1 MGVLREYP
9 QVKVYNSTRMLE
21 LLTSRGIKN
30 PKVLQVMKDLP
41 RTLFVPEAL
50 HDRAYSDNPLPIGQ
64 EQTISQPY
72 IVALMTEQ
80 LELTGKEKVLELGT
94 GSGYQTA
101 ILAKLCKTVFS
112 IERIQSL
119 AIKARQTLE
128 SMDIHNV
135 SIKSANG
142 NSGWKEYAPYD
153 RIIVTAGMSNE
164 PDVFFDQLIDGGIL
178 IAPVQAPDGNQYL
191 CKYVKHK
198 TQWTKTVLC
207 ACSFVPFVV

>member
-21 LLTSRGIKN
+21 LLTSRGIKD

-41 RTLFVPEAL
+41 RTIFVPEAL

-72 IVALMTEQ
+72 IVAFMTEQ
-80 LELTGKEKVLELGT
+80 LQLTGKEKVLELGT

-101 ILAKLCKTVFS
+101 ILAKLCKSVFS
-112 IERIQSL
+112 IERIPSL

-128 SMDIHNV
+128 NLDIHNV

-142 NSGWKEYAPYD
+142 STGWKEYAPFD
-153 RIIVTAGMSNE
+153 RVLVTAAMSNE
-164 PDVFFDQLIDGGIL
+164 PDAFAEQLVDGGIL
-178 IAPVQAPDGNQYL
+178 IAPVQGSDGNQYL
-191 CKYVKHK
+191 CKYIKK
-198 TQWTKTVLC
+198 QKQWTKTVLC